1 MEEMKTTDVASTIGQ
16 RILSHLHDEE
26 QTLSVLLL
34 AVGEIRQALFTRDGE
49 RLTEALHAEADSYQL
64 GEAMRERRTLFR
76 QEMATLLQIDPEEIT
91 LSRIDSCVPIELRD
105 EVAASRHRLQEMSD
119 ELLRLN
125 RQNAAMIQQTLQL
138 TERIVSQLTGGGP
151 HFTSYNANGRN
162 EPARVGSVLHWGG

>member
-1 MEEMKTTDVASTIGQ
+1 MEEAQITDVASAIGQ
-16 RILSHLHDEE
+16 RILSHLREE
-26 QTLSVLLL
+26 EETLSVLLL

-49 RLTEALHAEADSYQL
+49 RLTEALQAEAGSYRL

-76 QEMATLLQIDPEEIT
+76 EEMAAFLQISPGEIT
-91 LSRIDSCVPIELRD
+91 LSRIDSCVPAELRD
-105 EVAASRHRLQEMSD
+105 EVSACRARLQEMSD

>member
-1 MEEMKTTDVASTIGQ
+1 METINHSPSAIGD
-16 RILSHLHDEE
+16 RVLAHLREEE
-26 QTLSVLLL
+26 QTLAVLLL

-49 RLTEALHAEADSYQL
+49 RLTQALQAETDSYQL
-64 GEAMRERRTLFR
+64 GEVMRERRTLFR
-76 QEMATLLQIDPEEIT
+76 EEMANLLQIAPEEIT
-91 LSRIDSCVPIELRD
+91 LSRIDSCVPDEARP
-105 EVAASRHRLQEMSD
+105 EVAACRQRLQEMSD